1 MLEKNQEVELMI
13 EDLSS
18 NGEGIGR
25 IQGYALFVKDAL
37 VGEKVK
43 VKIMKMK
50 KQYGYAKLMDII
62 EPSPYRTTPLCENAS
77 RCGGCQL
84 QHLQYEKQLKFKQ
97 KKVKD
102 CLERIGK
109 VEQIENLM
117 EPIIGIEQP
126 YYYRN
131 KAQFPI
137 GIDKEG
143 QKVVGFYAG
152 RTHFI
157 IPTTH
162 CIIQSKKNK
171 PILKEVL
178 DYINTNQVSVYNEQT
193 HLGLVRHILTRIGYQ
208 TGEIMVCLI
217 INGDTLPN
225 VNFLVKR
232 LTKIQGMTSISI
244 NINKKQTNVIMGE
257 YGETIWGK
265 PYIIDYIG
273 EIKYQ
278 ISPLSFYQV
287 NPIQTKKLYDKV
299 LEYANLTGNEIVWDL
314 YCGIGTI
321 SLFLA
326 KQAKQVYGVEIIP
339 QAVEDAKQNAKLNEI
354 TNAEFFAG
362 AAEVVLPE
370 KYKESNGE
378 MAADLVVLDPPR
390 KGCDPALLQT
400 VIKMEPPSIVYVSC
414 DPATLAR
421 DVALLQEAGYNVKK
435 VQPVDMFSQG
445 VHVETVVS
453 MSRAD
458 MENR

>member
-37 VGEKVK
+37 IGEKVK

-50 KQYGYAKLMDII
+50 KQYGYAKLIDII
-62 EPSPYRTTPLCENAS
+62 EPSPYRTAPLCKNAS

-84 QHLQYEKQLKFKQ
+84 QHLQYEKQLEFKQ

-152 RTHFI
+152 RTHSI

-225 VNFLVKR
+225 VDSLVKR

-257 YGETIWGK
+257 QGETIWGK

-299 LEYANLTGNEIVWDL
+299 LEYANLTGDEIVWDL

-445 VHVETVVS
+445 VHVESVVL
-453 MSRAD
+453 MSRK
-458 MENR
+458 